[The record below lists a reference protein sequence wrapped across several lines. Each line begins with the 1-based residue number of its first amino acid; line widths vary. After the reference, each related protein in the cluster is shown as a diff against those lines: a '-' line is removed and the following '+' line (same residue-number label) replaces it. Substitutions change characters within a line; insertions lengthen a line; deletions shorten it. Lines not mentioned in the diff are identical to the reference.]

1 MIGLNDWKPIHS
13 QKYCVLIFASI
24 FAYNAQVI
32 ITPSNMEIKIIT
44 TDECEHWE
52 KISNLILIFP
62 LSGAN

>member
-1 MIGLNDWKPIHS
+1 MIENVHS

-24 FAYNAQVI
+24 FVYNAKVI

-44 TDECEHWE
+44 TDECEYCE